1 MLIIDIDAVKAEH
14 EYRRHQ
20 LSELYPKKKRQR
32 SHPHTAAKQKKRWNQ
47 IVVKLRN
54 AAAE

>member
-32 SHPHTAAKQKKRWNQ
+32 SHPHTAAKQKNRWNQ